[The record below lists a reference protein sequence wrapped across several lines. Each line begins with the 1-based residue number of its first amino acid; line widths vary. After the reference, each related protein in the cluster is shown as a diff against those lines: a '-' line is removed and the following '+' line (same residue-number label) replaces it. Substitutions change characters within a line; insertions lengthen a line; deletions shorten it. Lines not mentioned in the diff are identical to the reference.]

1 MIIVEVEFEPT
12 AAAVLA
18 LGVLQLSPIAN
29 TFGNL
34 VCCSVSRV
42 TVTKPV
48 AGSAK
53 SLERTAS
60 TVDIGG
66 EMCRKP
72 YCWTRNKF
80 VTNTSSLVSVQLCR
94 TDWLRE
100 GFLRVDVLER
110 RQLLVVVDL
119 DQVRA
124 RCESDVPA
132 LHIRL
137 VTRSALVQG
146 STCYATHCLPVVD
159 DLHQGFGVFLDPENC
174 RQRRDVV
181 NVCFVSLSILL
192 RMTQNYCQSL
202 LKAKHKK

>member
-1 MIIVEVEFEPT
+1 MLQRLASDRHKACRRVSQVAGAHRLHRRHWRGDVQE
-12 AAAVLA
+12 AVL
-18 LGVLQLSPIAN
+18 LEEEQICN
-29 TFGNL
+29 ENIKL
-34 VCCSVSRV
+34 V
-42 TVTKPV
+42 
-48 AGSAK
+48 
-53 SLERTAS
+53 
-60 TVDIGG
+60 
-66 EMCRKP
+66 
-72 YCWTRNKF
+72 N
-80 VTNTSSLVSVQLCR
+80 VQLCC

-132 LHIRL
+132 LHLRL